1 MLPKKELNI
10 YPKTKENIQA
20 ILNFYFGKYNFPEDN
35 AIEYIMSFTG
45 LTLNQ
50 IEFITKKLSES
61 WESVFK
67 EFLHEKT
74 TIQNLIKY
82 GIDGF
87 TKSAQQLSP
96 KPKNPRRIKTLEFM
110 EFVKNTEIDLEYLER
125 NN

>member
-10 YPKTKENIQA
+10 YPKNEENIRA
-20 ILNFYFGKYNFPEDN
+20 ILEFYFGKYDFPEDN
-35 AIEYIMSFTG
+35 ATEYLMSFTS

-50 IEFITKKLSES
+50 TEFIARKLSES

-74 TIQNLIKY
+74 TIQNLMKY

-87 TKSAQQLSP
+87 TKSANEISP

-110 EFVKNTEIDLEYLER
+110 EFVKSTEIDFEYLEK